1 MNVAEPKSQIAV
13 SSKTEKGTSLY
24 KDSWKRLRRNKLAL
38 FGGFI
43 VLLIIFLAIF
53 AEVVSPYDP
62 VEQLIWTK
70 GAKAKLVAPN
80 AEHLF
85 GTDTYG
91 RDIFSRVIFGARI
104 SLVIALVST
113 IISVI
118 IGVFL
123 GACAGYFGGWV
134 DSVVSWL
141 INVIY
146 SFPFLLFIIAVVAYL
161 PASMWLTFVAI
172 GCVNWMRYARLIRG
186 QFLSLREKEFVEA
199 ARALGATDFSVM
211 FKHLLPNALSPII
224 VNATLGMGGIIILEA
239 SLTFLGFGTQPPTP
253 SWGNM
258 ISEGQ
263 RWLSSGQWWWSVFP
277 GIAICLTVLGFNL
290 LGDGLRDALDPRMK
304 E

>member
-1 MNVAEPKSQIAV
+1 MNVAEPQRQGILSPKV
-13 SSKTEKGTSLY
+13 EKGTSLY
-24 KDSWKRLRRNKLAL
+24 KDSWKRLKKNKLAL
-38 FGGFI
+38 FGGFL
-43 VLLIIFLAIF
+43 VLLIVISAIF
-53 AEVVSPYDP
+53 AEIISPYDP
-62 VEQLIWTK
+62 IEQLIWTE

-80 AEHLF
+80 GEHFF
-85 GTDTYG
+85 GTDVYG
-91 RDIFSRVIFGARI
+91 RDIFSRVIYGARI
-104 SLVIALVST
+104 SLVIALIST
-113 IISVI
+113 TISVI
-118 IGVFL
+118 IGVFF

-134 DSVVSWL
+134 DSLVSWL

-161 PASMWLTFVAI
+161 PPSMGLTFVAI

-199 ARALGATDFSVM
+199 AKALGANDFAIM
-211 FKHLLPNALSPII
+211 FRHLLPNALSPII

-263 RWLSSGQWWWSVFP
+263 KWLSSGQWWWSVFP

-304 E
+304 D